1 MAILEQMSGTIH
13 FMLFN
18 SPGSVDSMATI
29 GFEDE
34 TTNVTKVVQDSIE
47 SANVSAQFAI
57 GNIETVSGKDLR
69 SHNYS
74 M

>member
-1 MAILEQMSGTIH
+1 MAILEQISGTIH
-13 FMLFN
+13 FILFN
-18 SPGSVDSMATI
+18 RPGSVKTVIAT
-29 GFEDE
+29 GLEDE
-34 TTNVTKVVQDSIE
+34 TTNVTQLVEEAIE
-47 SANVSAQFAI
+47 SANASAQFAI